1 MGAIASNLLG
11 WRAMLQLL
19 PDTVHSRPRMR
30 PLCRG
35 AAPRVAATPAP
46 ALPMAE
52 ARRFPPYG
60 APQWVRVLPPA
71 WWAVLS
77 GLLLLAALAYESRT
91 STLQSYLLPRYAAKL
106 TYEIEAGPSPQI
118 EFPRSGPYD
127 QRLGY
132 SLLPDFQ
139 QRLDSQGFRI
149 VEQARMAEPMAQLAR
164 LGITPPYD
172 EAAAAGLVVHS
183 AHVESTQGEST
194 QGESMFDARHPQFSF
209 VRFED
214 IPPLVVESL
223 LFIENRELLA
233 DADPRRNPAVDWDRL
248 AKAGA
253 LYVGRQLG
261 IGSSV
266 EGGSTLATQI
276 EKFRH
281 SPGGRTS
288 SALDKLRQL
297 GSASL
302 KVYREGPDTREERR
316 QIVVDYLNS
325 MPLAA
330 VADYG
335 EVHGLGEG
343 LHAWFGLELEAIR
356 DLLEPP
362 QSDAQ
367 VSAYKHVLALLCAVR
382 SPTHL
387 LVDDRTALEARIASY
402 AKLLAQA
409 GVIDP
414 GLAER
419 LRATPLRFAAPPE
432 FRSGNMTFG
441 RKGVGAI
448 RTQTLTLLGVPGLY
462 ELDRLHLEVD
472 SAIDLSLQTAVNQLW
487 RELRDPEFL
496 QAHALRGERLMAQ
509 GDPRDVVYS
518 LLLYEATSRG
528 NLLRVQADSLDQPF
542 DLNTGMKMELGS
554 TAKLRTV
561 AHYLEIVAG
570 LHEELAGRA
579 ATNRASE
586 LPRDP
591 ITRWAVQT
599 VERHPTISL
608 EAFLQAALERSY
620 RASPSETFFTGGGA
634 HVFRNF
640 DARDNVRV
648 LSVRT
653 ALIHSTNLV
662 FIRLMRDLVR
672 FHAVRLSFDADA
684 VLADPR
690 HPSRRRLLEAA
701 ANEEAILT
709 LERAYRRYRGLSESE
724 AVQRLL
730 GDRVSPRRLAMVFY
744 VWHAGA
750 DETALARWFSERA
763 HPISIAEANRLARAY
778 GNPQLNLADYGY
790 LLGVHAL
797 EIWCA
802 GELVHTPG
810 MPIEEL
816 IARAG
821 EAKRVAS
828 AWLFQTRNRKAQD
841 LRLRIRIEREAF
853 ARMTPHWQRLGFPF
867 EHLVPSYA
875 TAIGS
880 SSDRPAA
887 LADLMGIILN
897 DGSRRPSVLIERL
910 RFAEGTP
917 YHTVFEAESGA
928 GEQVMNPTVAGV
940 LRGALAE
947 VVEEGTGRRFRS
959 ALHWPDGTAVT
970 VGGKTGSGDNR
981 YETFTPGGHL
991 RSSRV
996 VNRTA
1001 TFAFYIGERYF
1012 GVITAAVDGPAAQEY
1027 RFTSALPIAV
1037 LKLLAPQLEQRLAGQ
1052 SLPIPG

>member
-1 MGAIASNLLG
+1 MAQPCCNSRRTLF
-11 WRAMLQLL
+11 L
-19 PDTVHSRPRMR
+19 PDRECGHCGVVSRIAAIPSHP
-30 PLCRG
+30 PLPT
-35 AAPRVAATPAP
+35 AK
-46 ALPMAE
+46 
-52 ARRFPPYG
+52 ARRFPAYA
-60 APQWVRVLPPA
+60 APKFVPRIPLV
-71 WWAVLS
+71 WWAVLF
-77 GLLLLAALAYESRT
+77 LLAALVYESRT

-106 TYEIEAGPSPQI
+106 TYEIDVGPSPRI

-132 SLLPDFQ
+132 SLIPEFQ

-149 VEQARMAEPMAQLAR
+149 VEQARMAEPMAQLVR
-164 LGITPPYD
+164 IGITPPYD
-172 EAAAAGLVVHS
+172 EPAAAGLVVH
-183 AHVESTQGEST
+183 AA
-194 QGESMFDARHPQFSF
+194 QGESMFDARHPQFFF

-233 DADPRRNPAVDWDRL
+233 EADPRRNPAVDWGRL

-253 LYVGRQLG
+253 LYAGRQLG

-302 KVYREGPDTREERR
+302 KVYREGPDTREKRR
-316 QIVVDYLNS
+316 RIVVDYLNS

-343 LHAWFGLELEAIR
+343 LHAWFDLELEAVR
-356 DLLEPP
+356 DLLEQPGN
-362 QSDAQ
+362 SDAQ

-382 SPTHL
+382 SPTRL
-387 LVDDRTALEARIASY
+387 LVDDRPGLEARIASY
-402 AKLLAQA
+402 TRLLAQT

-414 GLAER
+414 DLAER
-419 LRATPLRFAAPPE
+419 VRATPLRFAAPSQ
-432 FRSGNMTFG
+432 RRTGDVTFG

-448 RTQTLTLLGVPGLY
+448 RTQTLTLFGVPGLY

-487 RELRDPEFL
+487 RELRDPVLL
-496 QAHALRGERLMAQ
+496 QTHALRGERLMAQ

-518 LLLYEATSRG
+518 LLLYEVTPRG

-579 ATNRASE
+579 ATNGASE

-591 ITRWAVQT
+591 ITRWAVQS
-599 VERHPTISL
+599 VKHHPTISL

-620 RASPSETFFTGGGA
+620 PASPDETFFTGGGA

-672 FHAVRLSFDADA
+672 FHAARLSFDADG
-684 VLADPR
+684 VLSDPR
-690 HPSRRRLLEAA
+690 HPSRQRLLEAA
-701 ANEEAILT
+701 ADEEATLV

-724 AVQRLL
+724 AVRRLL
-730 GDRVSPRRLAMVFY
+730 SDRVSPRRLAVVFY
-744 VWHAGA
+744 AWHGGA
-750 DETALARWFSERA
+750 DETVFARWLDERA
-763 HPISIAEANRLARAY
+763 HPLSVAEVGKLARAY
-778 GNPQLNLADYGY
+778 GNPSLNLADYGY
-790 LLGVHAL
+790 LLGVPGL

-810 MPIEEL
+810 ISIDEL
-816 IARAG
+816 MASAG
-821 EAKRVAS
+821 EAKRVTS

-853 ARMTPHWQRLGFPF
+853 VRMTPYWQRLGFPF

-887 LADLMGIILN
+887 LADLMGIIVN

-928 GEQVMNPTVAGV
+928 AEGVMNPAVAWV
-940 LRGALAE
+940 LRGALAD
-947 VVEEGTGRRFRS
+947 VIEEGTGRRFKG

-970 VGGKTGSGDNR
+970 MGGKTGSGDNR
-981 YETFTPGGHL
+981 YETFTPSGQL

-1001 TFAFYIGERYF
+1001 TFAFYIGDRYF
-1012 GVITAAVDGPAAQEY
+1012 GVITAAVDGPAAQNY

-1037 LKLLAPQLEQRLAGQ
+1037 LKLLAPQFEQRLA
-1052 SLPIPG
+1052 SAVEI

>member
-1 MGAIASNLLG
+1 
-11 WRAMLQLL
+11 MLRLL
-19 PDTVHSRPRMR
+19 PDIIHSRPRMR
-30 PLCRG
+30 PQG
-35 AAPRVAATPAP
+35 SGVVPRVAAAPAP
-46 ALPMAE
+46 ALPSPDAH
-52 ARRFPPYG
+52 RFPPYG
-60 APQWVRVLPPA
+60 APQWVRVLLPA
-71 WWAVLS
+71 WAWAALL
-77 GLLLLAALAYESRT
+77 GLLLLAALAYELRT
-91 STLQSYLLPRYAAKL
+91 SSLQSYLLPRYAAKL
-106 TYEIEAGPSPQI
+106 TYEIEAGPSPRI

-139 QRLDSQGFRI
+139 QRLASQGFRI

-172 EAAAAGLVVHS
+172 EAAAAGLVVH
-183 AHVESTQGEST
+183 AAQGA
-194 QGESMFDARHPQFSF
+194 SMFDARHPQFFF
-209 VRFED
+209 VRFDD

-233 DADPRRNPAVDWDRL
+233 EADPRRNPAVDWDRL

-253 LYVGRQLG
+253 LYAGRQVG

-316 QIVVDYLNS
+316 RIVVDYLNS

-343 LHAWFGLELEAIR
+343 LHAWFGLELEAVR
-356 DLLEPP
+356 DLLAQPGR
-362 QSDAQ
+362 SDAQ
-367 VSAYKHVLALLCAVR
+367 VGAYKHVLALLCAVR

-402 AKLLAQA
+402 TRLLAQA
-409 GVIDP
+409 GAIDA

-419 LRATPLRFAAPPE
+419 VRATPLRFAAPPE
-432 FRSGNMTFG
+432 FRTGNMTFG

-448 RTQTLTLLGVPGLY
+448 RTQTLTMLGVPGLY

-487 RELRDPEFL
+487 RELRDPVFL
-496 QAHALRGERLMAQ
+496 QAHALRGERLMAH
-509 GDPRDVVYS
+509 GDPRNVVYS
-518 LLLYEATSRG
+518 LLLYEATPRG

-570 LHEELAGRA
+570 LHEELAGRT

-599 VERHPTISL
+599 FEHDPTIGL

-620 RASPSETFFTGGGA
+620 WASPDEIFFTGSGA

-640 DARDNVRV
+640 DARDNVRA

-662 FIRLMRDLVR
+662 FVRLMRDLVR
-672 FHAVRLSFDADA
+672 FHAARLSFDADA

-701 ANEEAILT
+701 ADEEANLT
-709 LERAYRRYRGLSESE
+709 LERAYHRYRGLSESE
-724 AVQRLL
+724 AVRRLL
-730 GDRVSPRRLAMVFY
+730 RDRVSPRRLAMVFY
-744 VWHAGA
+744 AWYAGA
-750 DETALARWFSERA
+750 DETALAHWLSERA
-763 HPISIAEANRLARAY
+763 HAISAAEANRLARAY

-790 LLGVHAL
+790 LLGVQAL

-802 GELVHTPG
+802 GELVRTPG
-810 MPIEEL
+810 MPTEEL

-821 EAKRVAS
+821 EAKAVAS

-853 ARMTPHWQRLGFPF
+853 ARMTPQWQRLGFPF
-867 EHLVPSYA
+867 EHLVASYA

-897 DGSRRPSVLIERL
+897 DGLRRPSVLIERL

-917 YHTVFEAESGA
+917 YHTVFEAESDA
-928 GEQVMNPTVAGV
+928 GERVMDATVAAV

-947 VVEEGTGRRFRS
+947 VVEQGTGRRFRS
-959 ALHWPDGTAVT
+959 ALHWSDGTAVT

-981 YETFTPGGHL
+981 YETFTSGGQL

-1001 TFAFYIGERYF
+1001 TFAFYIGDRYF

-1052 SLPIPG
+1052 SLDDA

>member
-1 MGAIASNLLG
+1 
-11 WRAMLQLL
+11 
-19 PDTVHSRPRMR
+19 MR
-30 PLCRG
+30 PPWRG
-35 AAPRVAATPAP
+35 VVLRVAATRAP
-46 ALPMAE
+46 ALPMAD
-52 ARRFPPYG
+52 AHRSPPYG
-60 APQWVRVLPPA
+60 APQWVPVLPPA
-71 WWAVLS
+71 WWAVLL

-106 TYEIEAGPSPQI
+106 TYEIEAGPSPRI

-149 VEQARMAEPMAQLAR
+149 VEQVRMAEPMAQLAR

-172 EAAAAGLVVHS
+172 EAAAAGLVVH
-183 AHVESTQGEST
+183 AA
-194 QGESMFDARHPQFSF
+194 QGESMFDARQPQFFF

-233 DADPRRNPAVDWDRL
+233 EADPRRNPAVDWDRL

-316 QIVVDYLNS
+316 RIVVDYLNS

-343 LHAWFGLELEAIR
+343 LHAWFGLELEAVR
-356 DLLEPP
+356 DLLEQPGK
-362 QSDAQ
+362 SDAQ

-382 SPTHL
+382 SPTRL

-402 AKLLAQA
+402 TRLLAQA

-419 LRATPLRFAAPPE
+419 LRAAPLQFAAPPE
-432 FRSGNMTFG
+432 FRTGNMTFG

-487 RELRDPEFL
+487 RQLRNPVFL

-518 LLLYEATSRG
+518 LLLYEVTPRG

-570 LHEELAGRA
+570 LHEELARRP
-579 ATNRASE
+579 ATNHVSV

-599 VERHPTISL
+599 FENHPTISL

-620 RASPSETFFTGGGA
+620 RASPDETFFTGSGA

-672 FHAVRLSFDADA
+672 FHAARLSFDADA
-684 VLADPR
+684 VLTDPR

-701 ANEEAILT
+701 ADEEAMLA

-730 GDRVSPRRLAMVFY
+730 GDRVSARRLAMVFY

-750 DETALARWFSERA
+750 DETALAHWLGERA
-763 HPISIAEANRLARAY
+763 HPTSVAEANRLARAY

-790 LLGVHAL
+790 LLDVHAL

-802 GELVHTPG
+802 GELVHAPG

-897 DGSRRPSVLIERL
+897 DGARRPSVLIERL

-928 GEQVMNPTVAGV
+928 GERVMNPTVAGV

-1001 TFAFYIGERYF
+1001 TFAFYIGDRYF

-1037 LKLLAPQLEQRLAGQ
+1037 LKLLAPQLERRLAGQ
-1052 SLPIPG
+1052 SLDDA